1 MGGTVPPAGVF
12 QLKERGAP
20 LVLWVCRAPGGLQGS
35 RDFRDFRVRRG
46 TEEMKVRWELVE
58 GKEMLEPLAILGL
71 QVQRES
77 RVTQAPLE
85 VLVILV
91 WMGVTEPEETRVLL
105 GFQENRDKME
115 NGVLEV
121 QRDSQEIKR
130 PTSSSY
136 LELLA
141 MLGPV
146 DCKVCRAKMDSQDQ
160 LDLLVQKDQMETM
173 VFLVHLAQGVHL
185 VKKADYCRDHEETRE
200 SRGSRGLQD
209 PLSTSNLQRT
219 STSKG
224 RRDLQGEKESAAFQE
239 SQVKMRP
246 LESKERK
253 GLSDFPDSEGILVDP
268 VLLERKALGGWKEA
282 WVSLG

>member
-1 MGGTVPPAGVF
+1 
-12 QLKERGAP
+12 
-20 LVLWVCRAPGGLQGS
+20 
-35 RDFRDFRVRRG
+35 
-46 TEEMKVRWELVE
+46 MKVQWELVE

-91 WMGVTEPEETRVLL
+91 WMGVTEPEETWVLL

-146 DCKVCRAKMDSQDQ
+146 DCKVCRAKTVSQDQ

-173 VFLVHLAQGVHL
+173 VFLVHLVQGVHL

-253 GLSDFPDSEGILVDP
+253 GLSDFPDSEGILVDL
-268 VLLERKALGGWKEA
+268 VLLERKALGGWREA